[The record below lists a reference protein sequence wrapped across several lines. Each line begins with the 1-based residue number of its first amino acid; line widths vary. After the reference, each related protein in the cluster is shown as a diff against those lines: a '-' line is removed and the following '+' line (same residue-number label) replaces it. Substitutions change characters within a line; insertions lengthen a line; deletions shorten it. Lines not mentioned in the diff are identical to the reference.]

1 MERCKFY
8 DAHLETINTYIT
20 ALYNLPECGTGGLLH
35 IVLDDGNVDDKSITF
50 CLKECAANPERE
62 EWLIGMLICSELL
75 KLPEEKRRLL
85 DRLAYMEFRC
95 PMEDGQE
102 KCKSCYIATGKAH

>member
-1 MERCKFY
+1 MKRCKFY
-8 DAHLETINTYIT
+8 DTHLETINTYIT

-35 IVLDDGNVDDKSITF
+35 IVLDDGNVDDESITF
-50 CLKECAANPERE
+50 CLKGCAAHPERE

-85 DRLAYMEFRC
+85 DCLAYRDFRC
-95 PMEDGQE
+95 QQDYVPETCE
-102 KCKSCYIATGKAH
+102 SCYIATGKE